1 MVTFGEL
8 KSSHD
13 SSWAWRKPSICSSS
27 VFGASPSRAIIETS
41 PPAQKA
47 LPAPVTT
54 IAPISGSRL
63 QRLRQS
69 IDPTIRSWLKALSLS
84 GRLNVSVA
92 TLSATEVKIT
102 SSAIEFP
109 FVFPG
114 AHAPQDRSTSF
125 EIRLSLFV
133 KRGDAFLH
141 VFAVVGHQ

>member
-63 QRLRQS
+63 QRFRQS
-69 IDPTIRSWLKALSLS
+69 IDPTIRSWLRALSLS
-84 GRLNVSVA
+84 GRLNTSVA
-92 TLSATEVKIT
+92 TLSVTEVKIT
-102 SSAIEFP
+102 SSGIRFP
-109 FVFPG
+109 FVIFLG
-114 AHAPQDRSTSF
+114 ARAEQTETLGQDEQDFS
-125 EIRLSLFV
+125 
-133 KRGDAFLH
+133 G
-141 VFAVVGHQ
+141 